1 MRTNRLLLAALLL
14 APAAYAA
21 EMTIYLQPNF
31 QGKQV
36 TLDGNTKN
44 LADIGFTDQASSLV
58 VRSGRW
64 ELCTQPEFRGDCV
77 TMGPGEYQSLD
88 QKLNHRIESA
98 RLVGGGDGQIARYSD
113 RQGARYAANDG
124 YRNERDR
131 GPYDVGIKVF
141 SRPGFRGRSEHIDYD
156 VGYLGTRNMDDASSV
171 IVMEGRWQVCTDSD
185 YRGMCTT
192 LGPGQYSDLG
202 FGAGRGISSLRRVG

>member
-1 MRTNRLLLAALLL
+1 MRTKRLLLAALLL

-36 TLDGNTKN
+36 TLDGNTAN
-44 LADIGFTDQASSLV
+44 LANIGFHDQASSLV

-64 ELCTQPEFRGDCV
+64 EVCTQPEFRGDCV
-77 TMGPGEYQSLD
+77 VMGPGQYGTLD

-98 RLVGGGDGQIARYSD
+98 RLLSGGDGQVARYND
-113 RQGARYAANDG
+113 REGARYAEVRRDG
-124 YRNERDR
+124 NQAERS
-131 GPYDVGIKVF
+131 PYDGGVKLF
-141 SRPGFRGRSEHIDYD
+141 ARPGFRGRSEHVDRD
-156 VGYLGTRNMDDASSV
+156 VGYLGTRDLDDAASV

-192 LGPGQYSDLG
+192 LGPGQYSSLG
-202 FGAGRGISSLRRVG
+202 FGMGRGISSLRRVG